1 MKRVTIPKAGA
12 SSVLTFEE
20 CPDLH
25 AGPGEMR
32 IAVKASGINFAD
44 IMARQGL
51 YQDAP
56 AFPFTAGYE
65 VSGIVDSVGDGVDP
79 QWFGKPVLALSRF
92 GGHATQVVVAADQVF
107 EKPDTFSFEEG
118 AAIPVNYLT
127 AWQAIVVCGAL
138 QPEDT
143 VLIHNAGGGVGLAA
157 LDIAQHIGATTIGTA
172 SPGKH
177 DYLKSRGLNH
187 VIDYRNDD
195 WFEELMSLTDG
206 KGAELILDPLG
217 GESWRK
223 SYNALRSTG
232 RLAMF
237 GISAASGN
245 GVTRKLALAKTALM
259 MPFFHP
265 ISLMNQNKSV
275 FGINMG
281 RLWHEP
287 EKIRVWMN
295 KIMTGA
301 EQGWIKPTIAR
312 SFHFEDAARAHDYI
326 EGRANIGKVVLTP

>member
-1 MKRVTIPKAGA
+1 MKRVIIPKAGS
-12 SSVLTFEE
+12 SSVLALKEFPSLEV
-20 CPDLH
+20 
-25 AGPGEMR
+25 GPGEVR
-32 IAVKASGINFAD
+32 ISVKASGLNFAD

-56 AFPFTAGYE
+56 GFPFTAGYE
-65 VSGIVDSVGDGVDP
+65 VSGVIDSIGDGVEEK
-79 QWFGKPVLALSRF
+79 WLGKPVMALTRF
-92 GGHATQVVVAADQVF
+92 GGHASQVVVSLNQIF
-107 EKPDTFSFEEG
+107 EKPGRLSYAQA

-127 AWQAIVVCGAL
+127 AWQALVICGAL

-143 VLIHNAGGGVGLAA
+143 VLIHNVGGGVGLAA

-177 DYLKSRGLNH
+177 EYLLSRGLNYA
-187 VIDYRNDD
+187 IDYRNSD
-195 WFEELMSLTDG
+195 WYTELMHLTDG

-223 SYNALRSTG
+223 SYKALRASG

-245 GVTRKLALAKTALM
+245 GIGSKLALAKTAVM
-259 MPFFHP
+259 MPIFHP
-265 ISLMNQNKSV
+265 ISLMNENKSV

-287 EKIRVWMN
+287 EKIRVWMG
-295 KIMTGA
+295 KIIAGV
-301 EQGWIKPTIAR
+301 EEGWINPTIAE
-312 SFHFEDAARAHDYI
+312 SFSFEDAALAHDYI
-326 EGRANIGKVVLTP
+326 ESRANIGKVVLTP

>member
-1 MKRVTIPKAGA
+1 MKRVTIPKAGD
-12 SSVLTFEE
+12 SGVLILEE

-25 AGPGEMR
+25 PGPGEVR
-32 IAVKASGINFAD
+32 IAVKAAGINFAD

-65 VSGIVDSVGDGVDP
+65 VSGVIDEIGEGVEPWLKGKSV
-79 QWFGKPVLALSRF
+79 FALSRF
-92 GGHATQVVVAADQVF
+92 GGHASQVVVPQSQVF
-107 EKPDTFSFEEG
+107 EKPDSLSFEQA

-127 AWQAIVVCGAL
+127 AWQAIIVCGAL

-143 VLIHNAGGGVGLAA
+143 VLIHNVGGGVGLAA
-157 LDIAQHIGATTIGTA
+157 LDIAQHMGAKTIGTA

-177 DYLKSRGLNH
+177 DYLKARGLNH
-187 VIDYRNDD
+187 AIDYRNND
-195 WFEELMSLTDG
+195 WFSELMQLTGG

-223 SYNALRSTG
+223 SYKALRSPG

-237 GISAASGN
+237 GISVASGH
-245 GVTRKLALAKTALM
+245 GLAGKLALAKTALL

-265 ISLMNQNKSV
+265 ISLMNQNKSA

-287 EKIRVWMN
+287 QKIRVWVDKLMV
-295 KIMTGA
+295 GL
-301 EQGWIKPTIAR
+301 EEGWVNPTVAKAFR
-312 SFHFEDAARAHDYI
+312 LEDAAEAHDYI
-326 EGRANIGKVVLTP
+326 ESRANIGKVVLTV

>member
-1 MKRVTIPKAGA
+1 MQRVTIPKAGD
-12 SSVLTFEE
+12 SSVLVIEQ
-20 CPDLH
+20 CPDLQP
-25 AGPGEMR
+25 GPGEVR
-32 IAVKASGINFAD
+32 IAVKAAGINFAD

-65 VSGIVDSVGDGVDP
+65 VSGVIDVIGEGVDP
-79 QWFGKPVLALSRF
+79 GLQGKPVLALSRF
-92 GGHATQVVVAADQVF
+92 GGHASQVVVPRSQVF
-107 EKPDTFSFEEG
+107 EKPDSLSFEQA

-127 AWQAIVVCGAL
+127 AWQAIVICGAL

-143 VLIHNAGGGVGLAA
+143 VLIHNVGGGVGLAA
-157 LDIAQHIGATTIGTA
+157 LDIAQHIGAKTIGTA

-177 DYLKSRGLNH
+177 DYLKARGLNH
-187 VIDYRNDD
+187 AVDYRNHD
-195 WFEELMSLTDG
+195 WFKELMQLTEG

-223 SYNALRSTG
+223 SYKALRSPG

-237 GISAASGN
+237 GISVASGN
-245 GVTRKLALAKTALM
+245 GLAGKLALAKTALL

-265 ISLMNQNKSV
+265 ISLMNQNKSA

-287 EKIRVWMN
+287 EKIRVWVER
-295 KIMTGA
+295 IMAGVD
-301 EQGWIKPTIAR
+301 EGWVNPTVAKAF
-312 SFHFEDAARAHDYI
+312 SLEDAADAHDYI
-326 EGRANIGKVVLTP
+326 ESRANIGKVVLTV